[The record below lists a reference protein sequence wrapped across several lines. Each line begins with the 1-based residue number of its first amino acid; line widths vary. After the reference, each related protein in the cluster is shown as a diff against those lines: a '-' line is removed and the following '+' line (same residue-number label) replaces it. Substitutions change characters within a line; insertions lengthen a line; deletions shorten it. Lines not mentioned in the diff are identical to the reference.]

1 MKIVYLILGKPFA
14 FSSLKVAK
22 QFREEY
28 TPYTQ
33 TKVGATTHLIIPDN
47 RCKIVPTME
56 EVEVKVFDTIEE
68 CLKEYPHEK
77 FFKYM
82 NEVARAK
89 SSAILKTPLV
99 FDNHMKG
106 SNRMIFKSYKLS
118 YDIMQEILNSG
129 RENLKN
135 SQPEDPNTVVT
146 TIKLNGTGKNTPVAQ
161 VTYKQFK
168 EVEAALLKVN
178 EKLEHL
184 KEEYDV
190 YYDDEEVEKE

>member
-33 TKVGATTHLIIPDN
+33 TKVGATTHLTIPDN